1 MSTDDQRR
9 AFSSASATSSVS
21 ASACACT
28 SATSA
33 SSSASVST
41 LTSTPSSASPRPSKD
56 DHQAFLRKRDASI
69 LDYSVAEEVQLR
81 DTATAL
87 FDEQEEGALIH
98 VFEPLR
104 WQDSGCCWKS
114 FDASVINMGRVLV
127 GQTYRYRVRVTNTLD
142 DTISLDVNVQDLPFI
157 NVLYS
162 VRTVAAGLSR
172 VVELE
177 ARLTHPGEH
186 TGAIR
191 LTGRRLPAAC
201 RSNGKNLNYCRF
213 TSTTTSSIYLLLLAS
228 VRQQCKAAQATKPM
242 H

>member
-1 MSTDDQRR
+1 M
-9 AFSSASATSSVS
+9 
-21 ASACACT
+21 
-28 SATSA
+28 
-33 SSSASVST
+33 
-41 LTSTPSSASPRPSKD
+41 
-56 DHQAFLRKRDASI
+56 
-69 LDYSVAEEVQLR
+69 AEEVQLR

-98 VFEPLR
+98 IFEPLR
-104 WQDSGCCWKS
+104 WQDTGCCWKS

-191 LTGRRLPAAC
+191 LTGRQLPASC
-201 RSNGKNLNYCRF
+201 RSSGKSFNVYIHVHHHQLIIF
-213 TSTTTSSIYLLLLAS
+213 AIAS
-228 VRQQCKAAQATKPM
+228 KYKTAQANKPNILM